1 MSRNFNDPNRRALTL
16 HDGSLKHRTAT
27 RRRNCAADALYL
39 GVRPFRRFPTSEKMS
54 MFKDTM
60 TIHTFGPGENAYGQN
75 GGAYEGNLRK
85 GELRGIIHINKDH
98 CVGCDTCRKFCPT
111 DAIKGGLGAKHEIID
126 DACLYCGQCLVA
138 CPFNAIEQMSFVD
151 EVERVLDAKD
161 RIVVAQPSPAVRVSI
176 CEEFGGEPGELS
188 TEQMVNALEALGCVT
203 YDCNSSA
210 DQTIIEEGTE
220 FVKKVQYWVL
230 GERGPEVDEQGKH
243 PFPHFTSCCPGWV
256 KYAETYAADMLP
268 HLSTAKSPLQ
278 MGGTLAKTWAA
289 KHILK
294 CDPRKVYFVSMTP
307 CTAKI
312 FEASRPEMNTA
323 WRWLIEHKEIPANTP
338 SFQDIDASLTARD
351 LAELFRRKGI
361 NPLLMPKT
369 RKRDSETHPLEVYS
383 GAGTIFGCSGG
394 VMEAALRTAYFA
406 LAGKELDNKDIEV
419 VRGHN
424 NAIIEATIP
433 VPVKE
438 LGGKIFEVRV
448 CVVNGC
454 NQGIAEVLHRVR
466 VDKNRYH
473 FIEVMNCPGGC
484 VNGGGQ
490 PVQPVG
496 TSWLKPTTPLPL
508 RV

>member
-1 MSRNFNDPNRRALTL
+1 
-16 HDGSLKHRTAT
+16 
-27 RRRNCAADALYL
+27 
-39 GVRPFRRFPTSEKMS
+39 

-256 KYAETYAADMLP
+256 KYAETYAAD
-268 HLSTAKSPLQ
+268 
-278 MGGTLAKTWAA
+278 
-289 KHILK
+289 
-294 CDPRKVYFVSMTP
+294 
-307 CTAKI
+307 
-312 FEASRPEMNTA
+312 
-323 WRWLIEHKEIPANTP
+323 
-338 SFQDIDASLTARD
+338 
-351 LAELFRRKGI
+351 
-361 NPLLMPKT
+361 
-369 RKRDSETHPLEVYS
+369 
-383 GAGTIFGCSGG
+383 
-394 VMEAALRTAYFA
+394 
-406 LAGKELDNKDIEV
+406 
-419 VRGHN
+419 
-424 NAIIEATIP
+424 
-433 VPVKE
+433 
-438 LGGKIFEVRV
+438 
-448 CVVNGC
+448 
-454 NQGIAEVLHRVR
+454 
-466 VDKNRYH
+466 
-473 FIEVMNCPGGC
+473 
-484 VNGGGQ
+484 
-490 PVQPVG
+490 
-496 TSWLKPTTPLPL
+496 
-508 RV
+508 

>member
-1 MSRNFNDPNRRALTL
+1 
-16 HDGSLKHRTAT
+16 
-27 RRRNCAADALYL
+27 
-39 GVRPFRRFPTSEKMS
+39 
-54 MFKDTM
+54 
-60 TIHTFGPGENAYGQN
+60 
-75 GGAYEGNLRK
+75 
-85 GELRGIIHINKDH
+85 
-98 CVGCDTCRKFCPT
+98 
-111 DAIKGGLGAKHEIID
+111 
-126 DACLYCGQCLVA
+126 
-138 CPFNAIEQMSFVD
+138 
-151 EVERVLDAKD
+151 
-161 RIVVAQPSPAVRVSI
+161 
-176 CEEFGGEPGELS
+176 
-188 TEQMVNALEALGCVT
+188 
-203 YDCNSSA
+203 
-210 DQTIIEEGTE
+210 
-220 FVKKVQYWVL
+220 
-230 GERGPEVDEQGKH
+230 
-243 PFPHFTSCCPGWV
+243 
-256 KYAETYAADMLP
+256 
-268 HLSTAKSPLQ
+268 
-278 MGGTLAKTWAA
+278 
-289 KHILK
+289 
-294 CDPRKVYFVSMTP
+294 
-307 CTAKI
+307 
-312 FEASRPEMNTA
+312 MNTA

-369 RKRDSETHPLEVYS
+369 RKRDSETHPPEVYS

>member
-1 MSRNFNDPNRRALTL
+1 
-16 HDGSLKHRTAT
+16 
-27 RRRNCAADALYL
+27 
-39 GVRPFRRFPTSEKMS
+39 

-268 HLSTAKSPLQ
+268 TFPPRNPSADGWHAREDVGSQAHSQVRSPQGLLCFDDALHGQ
-278 MGGTLAKTWAA
+278 DLRGF
-289 KHILK
+289 
-294 CDPRKVYFVSMTP
+294 P
-307 CTAKI
+307 
-312 FEASRPEMNTA
+312 SRNEY
-323 WRWLIEHKEIPANTP
+323 RL
-338 SFQDIDASLTARD
+338 
-351 LAELFRRKGI
+351 
-361 NPLLMPKT
+361 
-369 RKRDSETHPLEVYS
+369 
-383 GAGTIFGCSGG
+383 
-394 VMEAALRTAYFA
+394 A
-406 LAGKELDNKDIEV
+406 LA
-419 VRGHN
+419 H
-424 NAIIEATIP
+424 
-433 VPVKE
+433 
-438 LGGKIFEVRV
+438 
-448 CVVNGC
+448 
-454 NQGIAEVLHRVR
+454 
-466 VDKNRYH
+466 
-473 FIEVMNCPGGC
+473 
-484 VNGGGQ
+484 
-490 PVQPVG
+490 
-496 TSWLKPTTPLPL
+496 
-508 RV
+508 